1 MNEIYENIFLHII
14 WKLKFNAKTINKKI
28 VENSSTTYFK
38 ISEIGKN
45 FNNYSFKSQ

>member
-28 VENSSTTYFK
+28 VLDSLYNEENLHCVAIEDSFW
-38 ISEIGKN
+38 N
-45 FNNYSFKSQ
+45 LYSK